1 PRRPG
6 HRRAAA
12 QSLASLALARLALI
26 RPTRARPARA
36 RQSGYSAVSSSI
48 SVTRAAIG
56 DRSDLVR
63 VTCANSGWP
72 FSFSIT
78 ATTPSWRPTRRL
90 SRCAT
95 SWVST
100 TRDPA
105 TIRDSTV
112 SSTPRSRDWAS
123 STITNESCSDRP
135 DVGQRQDL
143 QHVAHQDVLD
153 DL

>member
-1 PRRPG
+1 RDAPAGRAAALPDPAGLPAVGDPPRLPAGRRRPRVRQFCPDRRLRGGAALPAGRAGAGRARQRAQPEDHLPRRPG

-12 QSLASLALARLALI
+12 QSLVSLALARLALI

-72 FSFSIT
+72 FSFTIT
-78 ATTPSWRPTRRL
+78 ATT
-90 SRCAT
+90 
-95 SWVST
+95 
-100 TRDPA
+100 
-105 TIRDSTV
+105 
-112 SSTPRSRDWAS
+112 
-123 STITNESCSDRP
+123 
-135 DVGQRQDL
+135 
-143 QHVAHQDVLD
+143 
-153 DL
+153 